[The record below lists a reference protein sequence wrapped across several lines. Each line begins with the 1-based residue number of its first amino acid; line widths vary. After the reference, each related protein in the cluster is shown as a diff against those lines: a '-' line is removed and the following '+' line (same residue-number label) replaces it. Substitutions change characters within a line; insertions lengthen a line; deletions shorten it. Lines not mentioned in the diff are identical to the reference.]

1 MRNNKTN
8 NTEETMTNAQRRTAI
23 NKKIKS
29 ATQVYIYNNWAEEYF
44 KSTKEELLNWF
55 SYRYKR
61 QAESDN
67 GQVYMDSFLS
77 EMENNCRVNE
87 SNQLFFN

>member
-29 ATQVYIYNNWAEEYF
+29 AKQVYIFNGWADDYF
-44 KSTKEELLNWF
+44 KSTKEDLLNWF

-61 QAESDN
+61 QADSDA
-67 GQVYMDSFLS
+67 GQVYMDEFLN
-77 EMENNCRVNE
+77 EMENNLRFDEDNT
-87 SNQLFFN
+87 LYFN

>member
-61 QAESDN
+61 HHRS
-67 GQVYMDSFLS
+67 
-77 EMENNCRVNE
+77 
-87 SNQLFFN
+87 

>member
-8 NTEETMTNAQRRTAI
+8 NTEDTMTNAQRRTEI

-61 QAESDN
+61 QAESDA
-67 GQVYMDSFLS
+67 GQVYMDSFLN
-77 EMENNCRVNE
+77 EMEENCRVNE